1 METPKF
7 LRKYKLVFKVI
18 KYVIGF
24 VAMMYLIS
32 MCTYLISS
40 ESTFCCIMGM
50 SQTKQNLFVV
60 LFIMKNHRRF
70 LSVRASRCFTA
81 SAVVWA
87 ATYLLF

>member
-24 VAMMYLIS
+24 IAMMYLIS

-40 ESTFCCIMGM
+40 ESTFCCFMGM
-50 SQTKQNLFVV
+50 LILATIAVLVVTLISENINKLKSLF
-60 LFIMKNHRRF
+60 K
-70 LSVRASRCFTA
+70 
-81 SAVVWA
+81 
-87 ATYLLF
+87 

>member
-7 LRKYKLVFKVI
+7 LRKYRLVLNVI

-24 VAMMYLIS
+24 IAMMYLIS

-50 SQTKQNLFVV
+50 LILATIAVLVV
-60 LFIMKNHRRF
+60 TLICENINK
-70 LSVRASRCFTA
+70 LKSLVK
-81 SAVVWA
+81 
-87 ATYLLF
+87 

>member
-7 LRKYKLVFKVI
+7 LRKYRLVLNVI

-24 VAMMYLIS
+24 IAMIYLIS

-50 SQTKQNLFVV
+50 LI
-60 LFIMKNHRRF
+60 L
-70 LSVRASRCFTA
+70 
-81 SAVVWA
+81 A
-87 ATYLLF
+87 ATVALIVTLIAENINKLKSLFK

>member
-7 LRKYKLVFKVI
+7 LRKYKLVFEVI

-24 VAMMYLIS
+24 IAMMYLIS

-50 SQTKQNLFVV
+50 LILAAIAVLVVTLIPENINKLKSLF
-60 LFIMKNHRRF
+60 K
-70 LSVRASRCFTA
+70 
-81 SAVVWA
+81 
-87 ATYLLF
+87 

>member
-24 VAMMYLIS
+24 IAMMYLIS
-32 MCTYLISS
+32 RCTYLISS

-50 SQTKQNLFVV
+50 LILATIAVLVVTLIIESINKLKSLF
-60 LFIMKNHRRF
+60 K
-70 LSVRASRCFTA
+70 
-81 SAVVWA
+81 
-87 ATYLLF
+87 

>member
-24 VAMMYLIS
+24 IAMMYLIS

-40 ESTFCCIMGM
+40 ESIFCCVMGILILAAIAALVITLIVENINKLK
-50 SQTKQNLFVV
+50 SLF
-60 LFIMKNHRRF
+60 K
-70 LSVRASRCFTA
+70 
-81 SAVVWA
+81 
-87 ATYLLF
+87 

>member
-24 VAMMYLIS
+24 IAMMYLIS

-50 SQTKQNLFVV
+50 LILAAIAVLVVTLIPENINKLKSLF
-60 LFIMKNHRRF
+60 K
-70 LSVRASRCFTA
+70 
-81 SAVVWA
+81 
-87 ATYLLF
+87 

>member
-24 VAMMYLIS
+24 IAMMYLIN

-40 ESTFCCIMGM
+40 ESTFCCVMGM
-50 SQTKQNLFVV
+50 LILATMAVLVVTLVVESVDKLKSLF
-60 LFIMKNHRRF
+60 K
-70 LSVRASRCFTA
+70 
-81 SAVVWA
+81 
-87 ATYLLF
+87 

>member
-24 VAMMYLIS
+24 IAMMYLIS

-50 SQTKQNLFVV
+50 LILATMAVLVVTLVVENVNKLKSLF
-60 LFIMKNHRRF
+60 K
-70 LSVRASRCFTA
+70 
-81 SAVVWA
+81 
-87 ATYLLF
+87 

>member
-24 VAMMYLIS
+24 IATMYLIS

-50 SQTKQNLFVV
+50 LILATIAVLVVTLISENINKLKSLF
-60 LFIMKNHRRF
+60 K
-70 LSVRASRCFTA
+70 
-81 SAVVWA
+81 
-87 ATYLLF
+87 

>member
-24 VAMMYLIS
+24 IAMMYLIS

-40 ESTFCCIMGM
+40 VSTFCCIMGM
-50 SQTKQNLFVV
+50 LILATMAVLVVTLVVESVDKLKSLF
-60 LFIMKNHRRF
+60 K
-70 LSVRASRCFTA
+70 
-81 SAVVWA
+81 
-87 ATYLLF
+87 

>member
-1 METPKF
+1 METTKF

-24 VAMMYLIS
+24 IAMMYLIS

-50 SQTKQNLFVV
+50 LILVTMAVLVVTLVVESVDKLKSLF
-60 LFIMKNHRRF
+60 K
-70 LSVRASRCFTA
+70 
-81 SAVVWA
+81 
-87 ATYLLF
+87 

>member
-18 KYVIGF
+18 KGIIGF
-24 VAMMYLIS
+24 IAIMYLIS

-50 SQTKQNLFVV
+50 LILATIAVLVVTLISENINKLKSLF
-60 LFIMKNHRRF
+60 K
-70 LSVRASRCFTA
+70 
-81 SAVVWA
+81 
-87 ATYLLF
+87 

>member
-7 LRKYKLVFKVI
+7 LRKYRLVPNVV

-24 VAMMYLIS
+24 IAMMYLIN

-50 SQTKQNLFVV
+50 LILATIAVLVVTLISENINKLKSLF
-60 LFIMKNHRRF
+60 K
-70 LSVRASRCFTA
+70 
-81 SAVVWA
+81 
-87 ATYLLF
+87 

>member
-24 VAMMYLIS
+24 IAMMYLIS

-50 SQTKQNLFVV
+50 LILATMAVLVVTLISENINKLKSLF
-60 LFIMKNHRRF
+60 K
-70 LSVRASRCFTA
+70 
-81 SAVVWA
+81 
-87 ATYLLF
+87 

>member
-7 LRKYKLVFKVI
+7 LRKYRLVSNVT

-24 VAMMYLIS
+24 IAMIYLIN

-50 SQTKQNLFVV
+50 LILATIAVLVVTLISENINKLKSLF
-60 LFIMKNHRRF
+60 K
-70 LSVRASRCFTA
+70 
-81 SAVVWA
+81 
-87 ATYLLF
+87 

>member
-7 LRKYKLVFKVI
+7 LRKYRLVFKSI

-24 VAMMYLIS
+24 IAVMYLIS

-50 SQTKQNLFVV
+50 LILATMAVLVITLIVESVDKLKSLF
-60 LFIMKNHRRF
+60 K
-70 LSVRASRCFTA
+70 
-81 SAVVWA
+81 
-87 ATYLLF
+87 

>member
-24 VAMMYLIS
+24 IAMIYLIS

-40 ESTFCCIMGM
+40 ESTFCCVMGM
-50 SQTKQNLFVV
+50 LILAAMAALVV
-60 LFIMKNHRRF
+60 TLVTENINKLKNIF
-70 LSVRASRCFTA
+70 K
-81 SAVVWA
+81 
-87 ATYLLF
+87 

>member
-24 VAMMYLIS
+24 IAMMYLIS

-50 SQTKQNLFVV
+50 LILAAIAILVVILISENINKLKSLF
-60 LFIMKNHRRF
+60 K
-70 LSVRASRCFTA
+70 
-81 SAVVWA
+81 
-87 ATYLLF
+87 

>member
-24 VAMMYLIS
+24 IVMMYLIS

-50 SQTKQNLFVV
+50 LILATIAVLVVTLISENINKLKSLF
-60 LFIMKNHRRF
+60 K
-70 LSVRASRCFTA
+70 
-81 SAVVWA
+81 
-87 ATYLLF
+87 

>member
-24 VAMMYLIS
+24 IAMMYLIS

-50 SQTKQNLFVV
+50 LILATIAVLVVTLIVENINKLKNLF
-60 LFIMKNHRRF
+60 K
-70 LSVRASRCFTA
+70 
-81 SAVVWA
+81 
-87 ATYLLF
+87 

>member
-24 VAMMYLIS
+24 IAMMYLIS

-40 ESTFCCIMGM
+40 ESTFCCIMGILILATIAVLVVTLI
-50 SQTKQNLFVV
+50 SENINKLKSLF
-60 LFIMKNHRRF
+60 K
-70 LSVRASRCFTA
+70 
-81 SAVVWA
+81 
-87 ATYLLF
+87 